1 MTKAVSLASAFFI
14 RQFGLPWSLVG
25 HCSLALPPEE
35 VEGEVSV
42 LNNQATVHVT
52 DIANK
57 RKRELHLCEK
67 CARKHNLIPDQPTPH
82 VDLKALLGLLIG
94 PLQQQHQ
101 ASATADP
108 VALTCPSCGLQYVE
122 FRAEGRLGCPDDYEA
137 FRATLEPLL
146 E

>member
-1 MTKAVSLASAFFI
+1 MTNAEMTNDEGACRFFSSFRI
-14 RQFGLPWSLVG
+14 RDLDFLGHWWVIVHWHYLRRRSRVKCQF
-25 HCSLALPPEE
+25 C
-35 VEGEVSV
+35 
-42 LNNQATVHVT
+42 NNQATVHVT

-101 ASATADP
+101 AS
-108 VALTCPSCGLQYVE
+108 
-122 FRAEGRLGCPDDYEA
+122 
-137 FRATLEPLL
+137 
-146 E
+146 